1 MLRIKKLDIFIAKQ
15 FGLLFMGTFFICQFV
30 LMMQFLWRYIDDLI
44 GKGLTMDVMAQ
55 FFWYMGLM
63 LVPQALPLA
72 ILLSSL
78 MTFGNLGE
86 SSELTAIKAAGIS
99 LMQAFRSLIVIT
111 IIIMFGSFYFQNNVG
126 PKSNMKLAQLL
137 ISMKQKSPELEIPE
151 GIFYDG
157 IPNCNLY
164 VQKKDLKTGKL
175 YGIMIYRMTDSYE
188 DAAIILAD
196 SGMLQST
203 AEKKHLVL
211 SLYSGEW
218 FENMQSS
225 ALANTAAV
233 PYRRETFVSK
243 KIILDFDG
251 DFSMT
256 DAASLSGNAK
266 GKSLEKI
273 NHDID
278 SLNQLYD
285 SIGRIYLNEA
295 NVRFYGGVQRINK
308 KDSLKEIKKG
318 EKLNFGTLYNKL
330 PQDKKLMAVN
340 QAQSTVQQE
349 LSDLDFKAMSTSD
362 ADYMIRQHKIEAI
375 NKFTLALSCLIFFF
389 IGAPLG
395 AIIRK
400 GGLGFPVVI
409 SVLVFIVFFILD
421 NTGYRMSR
429 SGMWAIWFGKGL
441 APAVLTPL
449 AIFVTYKAT
458 NDSSVFNMDVY
469 KEFFMKLLG
478 LRQKRHYFGK
488 EVIITDPD
496 YQTDAEKLER
506 INQDITLY
514 NKEHKLV
521 HLPNFINVF
530 FKYEPD
536 HEIERINAELEE
548 VIEDLTNTANKYIL
562 HDMNQY
568 PVLSVKAHTR
578 PFERKWLNIIAAIIF
593 PVGTPAV
600 LTPLAIFV
608 TYKATNDSSVFNM
621 DVYKEFFM
629 KLLGLRQKRHYFGKE
644 VIITDPDYQT
654 DAEKLER
661 INQDIT
667 LYNKEH
673 KLVHLPNFI
682 NVFFKYEPD
691 HEIER
696 INAELEEV
704 IEDLTNTAN
713 KYILHDMNQY
723 PVLSVK
729 AHTRPFERKWLNI
742 IAAIIFPVGTLLYL
756 RMWRFRLR
764 LFRDLKV
771 VSQTNTDIIHRIKE
785 QKK

>member
-111 IIIMFGSFYFQNNVG
+111 VIIMFGSFYFQNNVG

-295 NVRFYGGVQRINK
+295 NVRFYGGAQRINK

-318 EKLNFGTLYNKL
+318 EKLNFDTLYNKL

-349 LSDLDFKAMSTSD
+349 LSDLDFKSMSTSD

-521 HLPNFINVF
+521 HLPNVINVF

-568 PVLSVKAHTR
+568 PVLSVKAH
-578 PFERKWLNIIAAIIF
+578 I
-593 PVGTPAV
+593 
-600 LTPLAIFV
+600 
-608 TYKATNDSSVFNM
+608 
-621 DVYKEFFM
+621 
-629 KLLGLRQKRHYFGKE
+629 
-644 VIITDPDYQT
+644 
-654 DAEKLER
+654 
-661 INQDIT
+661 
-667 LYNKEH
+667 
-673 KLVHLPNFI
+673 
-682 NVFFKYEPD
+682 
-691 HEIER
+691 
-696 INAELEEV
+696 
-704 IEDLTNTAN
+704 
-713 KYILHDMNQY
+713 
-723 PVLSVK
+723 
-729 AHTRPFERKWLNI
+729 RPFERKWLNI

-771 VSQTNTDIIHRIKE
+771 ISQTNTDIIQRIRE

>member
-111 IIIMFGSFYFQNNVG
+111 VIIMFGSFYFQNNVG

-273 NHDID
+273 NNDID

-295 NVRFYGGVQRINK
+295 NVRFYGGAQRINK

-318 EKLNFGTLYNKL
+318 EKLIFDTLYNKL
-330 PQDKKLMAVN
+330 SNDKKLRALN
-340 QAQSTVQQE
+340 DAQMTAQQE
-349 LSDLDFKAMSTSD
+349 LTDLNFKAMVTSD
-362 ADYMIRQHKIEAI
+362 ADYIIRQHKIEAI
-375 NKFTLALSCLIFFF
+375 KKFTLALSCLIFFF

-400 GGLGFPVVI
+400 GGLGFPVII
-409 SVLVFIVFFILD
+409 SVFVFIIFYILD

-429 SGMWAIWFGKGL
+429 LGTWTIWFGQGL
-441 APAVLTPL
+441 APAVLAPI

-458 NDSSVFNMDVY
+458 NDSTVFNMEMY
-469 KEFFMKLLG
+469 KMFFMKLLG
-478 LRQKRHYFGK
+478 LRIKRHVFGK
-488 EVIITDPD
+488 EVIIEEPK
-496 YQTDAEKLER
+496 YAEDAQRLEKL
-506 INQDITLY
+506 NSDIYIY
-514 NKEHKLV
+514 NKV
-521 HLPNFINVF
+521 HELKKLPNFINVF
-530 FKYEPD
+530 FKYQPD
-536 HEIERINAELEE
+536 NEIERISNELEN
-548 VIEDLTNTANKYIL
+548 VIEDLTNTKNKVIL
-562 HDMNQY
+562 HNLNLY
-568 PVLSVKAHTR
+568 PILATKAHTR
-578 PFERKWLNIIAAIIF
+578 PLERQWLNILAAIIV
-593 PVGTPAV
+593 PVG
-600 LTPLAIFV
+600 
-608 TYKATNDSSVFNM
+608 
-621 DVYKEFFM
+621 
-629 KLLGLRQKRHYFGKE
+629 
-644 VIITDPDYQT
+644 
-654 DAEKLER
+654 
-661 INQDIT
+661 
-667 LYNKEH
+667 
-673 KLVHLPNFI
+673 
-682 NVFFKYEPD
+682 
-691 HEIER
+691 
-696 INAELEEV
+696 
-704 IEDLTNTAN
+704 
-713 KYILHDMNQY
+713 
-723 PVLSVK
+723 
-729 AHTRPFERKWLNI
+729 
-742 IAAIIFPVGTLLYL
+742 IALYL
-756 RMWRFRLR
+756 RMWRFRIR
-764 LFRDLKV
+764 LYRDLNTIRQSNANII
-771 VSQTNTDIIHRIKE
+771 SQIKE
-785 QKK
+785 M